1 MIPWLPDSP
10 PGWLLP
16 VFAPLLAPWLPV
28 LVPLLGAAVLAGI
41 ASAQLG
47 ARVSL
52 AVAAL
57 TLPLALL
64 LLALPAEGTGL
75 LRPDALSLCLLLPAT
90 VIGLSGAVATMALPL
105 PEGAGRA
112 WNAGYQAL
120 LGLTH
125 LALLAD
131 DVLLMWMALA
141 LAGPVLALLV
151 AIRRGADALAAAW
164 KTVLLLGAGSALAL
178 LGTLALAMAAQ
189 ALGGEAALSFETLL
203 RVGREVESGPLLLGF
218 VLMLAGYGIQ
228 AGLVPLHLWR
238 ADAQAEGP
246 TPLIVIPIALLGQ
259 AALHALVRAKAV
271 AALSPAWMPPGAP
284 LLLAGLAGMALG
296 ALALA
301 RARDAGRFLAA
312 AAIGQTGLAAFAF
325 GLGGPAAMA
334 GLMLLAGALLA
345 LAAAAYGLARAE
357 RLRGAADMTS
367 LSGLAASDARL
378 GWTLAA
384 ALGALAGLPPLAQF
398 MAGFLMVQ
406 QTVARL
412 PWMALPLGAGLVLLA
427 VAMLARLRWLCFGP
441 PPADSAPADPGTGQ
455 TVFLLML
462 LHLLGLLV
470 LGLFLPGPLAALLA
484 EAAQVAG

>member
-1 MIPWLPDSP
+1 MIPWLPDAP

-16 VFAPLLAPWLPV
+16 VLAPALLPWLPV
-28 LVPLLGAAVLAGI
+28 LVPLLGALALAAI
-41 ASAQLG
+41 SDARIG
-47 ARVSL
+47 ARVSV

-57 TLPLALL
+57 TLPLAAL
-64 LLALPAEGTGL
+64 LLAVPAEGAGL
-75 LRPDALSLCLLLPAT
+75 LRPDALNLCLLLPAA
-90 VIGLSGAVATMALPL
+90 VVGLSGAIATTALPL

-112 WNAGYQAL
+112 WNAGYQAV

-131 DVLLMWMALA
+131 DALLMWMALA

-151 AIRRGADALAAAW
+151 GLRHGAAALSAAW
-164 KTVLLLGAGSALAL
+164 KAVLLLSSGAALAL
-178 LGTLALAMAAQ
+178 LGTLAFAMAAQ
-189 ALGGEAALSFETLL
+189 VLGGEAALSFETLL

-218 VLMLAGYGIQ
+218 VLMLVGYGIQ

-238 ADAQAEGP
+238 TDAQAEAP

-259 AALHALVRAKAV
+259 AALHALLRAKAV
-271 AALSPAWMPPGAP
+271 VALNPAWMPPGAP
-284 LLLAGLAGMALG
+284 LLLAGLAGMALA
-296 ALALA
+296 ALALW

-312 AAIGQTGLAAFAF
+312 LALGQTGLAAFAF
-325 GLGGPAAMA
+325 GLGGPAVMA
-334 GLMLLAGALLA
+334 GLMQMAGALLA
-345 LAAAAYGLARAE
+345 LAAAAYGLGRAS
-357 RLRGAADMTS
+357 RLRGAGAMAA

-378 GWTLAA
+378 GWALAA

-398 MAGFLMVQ
+398 MAGFLLVQ

-412 PWMALPLGAGLVLLA
+412 PWLALPLGAGLVLLA
-427 VAMLARLRWLCFGP
+427 LATLARLRWLCFGP
-441 PPADSAPADPGTGQ
+441 PPARGVPAGPGTGQ

-462 LHLLGLLV
+462 LHLLGLLA
-470 LGLFLPGPLAALLA
+470 LGLFLPAPLAALLA